1 MGAVLPGPQSSLP
14 LSISVFRADSPA
26 YICECPDCNG
36 ETRSCVQGLSL
47 FHDAEFGE
55 QTGDFAGVLPQGGGD
70 IPHAFGA

>member
-36 ETRSCVQGLSL
+36 ETRSCVGQDCEGCGR
-47 FHDAEFGE
+47 A
-55 QTGDFAGVLPQGGGD
+55 
-70 IPHAFGA
+70 IYK